1 MQGLEKKSVCRSGWL
16 RQKVAG
22 ILMAGALLSGYGL
35 SGPGTSEATPLYGP
49 APSNAAGGQP
59 VPGGDFTPPPVPDQA
74 VPSANGPGFN
84 GPNSPGGPGN
94 GSSPSLSP
102 GGGTPG
108 QGPGGAGSAGGGA
121 PGTANG
127 SQPPASTAPTF
138 MSGALPNTS
147 NPFLPNNISPG
158 LISGPLENAYL
169 LNGVPQMAAPL
180 MSAVYRPFGL
190 TYFQPNPFQVTP
202 QGSVSLTGAFGEETN
217 VNFSPTQPEA
227 GGYYMIMPAVMYSTF
242 DDYGYLSLLANAS
255 YYGFTTGNI
264 SPYLE
269 EVGGLSAGS
278 YLGTRV
284 FVGAQDFVFNGS
296 TPMMNGQ
303 PMQFLNGINGSY
315 GNMADAEVGVALTPK
330 VTFVESASDMYYGN
344 EGYGAG
350 FMNLQAVTSAL
361 NYMDKV
367 NYLNASYI
375 YQQGLFSDFPSF
387 YANGA
392 SGTAMHQINPTTSL
406 GVGGTVFY
414 YFYQGLPGFDT
425 TMYSYYGMFTR
436 SLTRRLFLS
445 AMGGWNAVVF
455 ENGQNFQAPEWDV
468 NLGYSDNRFGVGV
481 NVGEFMENANSFGI
495 ELGPEKVKEAMGYLS
510 YVISP
515 KTTAFGSVGYT
526 EYDFLAAAPFSNS
539 FFQTLSPTI
548 SYSGTFIEGT
558 AGVSYLPYTWMTTT
572 LMYNIIDG
580 TTNIPN
586 ETIVDNIVMAMVT
599 FTWNF
604 K

>member
-1 MQGLEKKSVCRSGWL
+1 MIGKVLRVGRLQGKLIR
-16 RQKVAG
+16 
-22 ILMAGALLSGYGL
+22 LLLIGL
-35 SGPGTSEATPLYGP
+35 LLTGSKISEATPLYGP

-59 VPGGDFTPPPVPDQA
+59 VQGGDFNPPPVPDQA

-84 GPNSPGGPGN
+84 GSPPGGIPGN
-94 GSSPSLSP
+94 GPSPSLSP
-102 GGGTPG
+102 GGGAPG
-108 QGPGGAGSAGGGA
+108 QGPGGTGSAGGA

-127 SQPPASTAPTF
+127 SPPPASSAPTF
-138 MSGALPNTS
+138 MNGALPNTT
-147 NPFLPNNISPG
+147 NPFLPSNISPG
-158 LISGPLENAYL
+158 LISAPIENAYL

-202 QGSVSLTGAFGEETN
+202 QGSVSLTGMLEEQTN
-217 VNFSPTQPEA
+217 INFSPTQPEA
-227 GGYYMIMPAVMYSTF
+227 GGLYMIMPAVMYSTF

-255 YYGFTTGNI
+255 YFGYDTGNI
-264 SPYLE
+264 PPYLD
-269 EVGGLSAGS
+269 EVGGLSAGT

-296 TPMMNGQ
+296 SPLMNGQ
-303 PMQFLNGINGSY
+303 PMQFLNGINSSY
-315 GNMADAEVGVALTPK
+315 GNMADAEMGVALTPK
-330 VTFVESASDMYYGN
+330 ITFVESASDEYFGN

-361 NYMDKV
+361 NYMDK
-367 NYLNASYI
+367 NDYLNASYI

-387 YANGA
+387 YSNGV
-392 SGTAMHQINPTTSL
+392 SGTAMRQLNSTTSL

-414 YFYQGLPGFDT
+414 YFYQGVPGFDT
-425 TMYSYYGMFTR
+425 TMYSYYGIF
-436 SLTRRLFLS
+436 SHALTRRLFFS
-445 AMGGWNAVVF
+445 GMGGWNAVVF
-455 ENGQNFQAPEWDV
+455 QNGQNFQAPEWDV
-468 NLGYSDNRFGVGV
+468 NLGYSDPRLGIGI

-495 ELGPEKVKEAMGYLS
+495 ELGPEKVKEAMAYLS
-510 YVISP
+510 YVIGP
-515 KTTAFGSVGYT
+515 KTSFFASAGYT
-526 EYDFLAAAPFSNS
+526 EYNFLAAAPFANS

-548 SYSGTFIEGT
+548 SYSGTFLEGT
-558 AGVSYLPYTWMTTT
+558 TGVSYLPYTWMTTS

-586 ETIVDNIVMAMVT
+586 ETIVDNIFLAMVS
-599 FTWNF
+599 FNWNF